1 MSNQPN
7 SFTSPLAAFMAEF
20 HLSLSDLQRF
30 FGPPKIPSRTT
41 LHRLRNNNLNAN
53 LAASLERQLAVAL
66 PPFLRE
72 RGLGPA
78 QIEEQIQKLIQRGD
92 DQQMISKR
100 IELSPEAQKHFG
112 LSEDPF
118 SRPPQHRDEVFVSRE
133 FQRVI
138 DRVIDAVRY
147 QGFVVVTGE
156 IGSGKSTLRAL
167 VEDYVFENRNLH
179 IVWPE
184 FFDMRNVT
192 PMQIASC
199 ILESFGITRAPGS
212 AVRRGNA
219 VKNLLATQYKDG
231 NRVALGIDEAHRLNN
246 SALSSL
252 KNFLE
257 MSSGGFQRYLGVV
270 LFGQPIFEARL
281 ADPQFREIH
290 ERITTISMPDFRDS
304 AADYLDHRLRLVGKR
319 AKDLFDDEAIDLVCR
334 QASTP
339 LQLGNIA
346 NEALMVSGPRTKAY
360 PDAFANA
367 KVIGAAIRTKMFF
380 ENRNPAFKKRAA

>member
-1 MSNQPN
+1 
-7 SFTSPLAAFMAEF
+7 
-20 HLSLSDLQRF
+20 
-30 FGPPKIPSRTT
+30 
-41 LHRLRNNNLNAN
+41 
-53 LAASLERQLAVAL
+53 
-66 PPFLRE
+66 
-72 RGLGPA
+72 
-78 QIEEQIQKLIQRGD
+78 
-92 DQQMISKR
+92 MISKR

-270 LFGQPIFEARL
+270 LFGQPILRQGSPTRSFARSTNASPL
-281 ADPQFREIH
+281 SRCPTFAIRLP
-290 ERITTISMPDFRDS
+290 TIWIIGSGLS
-304 AADYLDHRLRLVGKR
+304 ASE

-380 ENRNPAFKKRAA
+380 ENRNPAFKSGQPDSFCSVNLEKRYVEKM